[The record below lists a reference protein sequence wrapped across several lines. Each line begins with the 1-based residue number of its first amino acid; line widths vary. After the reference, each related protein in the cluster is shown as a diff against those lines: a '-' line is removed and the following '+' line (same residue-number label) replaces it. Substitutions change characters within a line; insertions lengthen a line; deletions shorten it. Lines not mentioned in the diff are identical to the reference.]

1 MLCKHPETGLEELMI
16 PKPGCSDQY
25 AHCPIKKKKKKRPGK
40 TCAIGNKHEGTSFE
54 KQTQGP
60 LVPLQYYTPTP
71 TVLSTSVAFFF
82 QCASA
87 LLFLYCSEDIIHSI
101 TF

>member
-1 MLCKHPETGLEELMI
+1 MLCKHPEIGLEELMI

-25 AHCPIKKKKKKRPGK
+25 AHFPIKKKKRPGK

-82 QCASA
+82 LNVRVLCFSFTAQR
-87 LLFLYCSEDIIHSI
+87 
-101 TF
+101 T